1 MKRRKPST
9 SRRKTRYAPSPA
21 SPPAPLYREEASA
34 HGRSLR
40 ASEKAANCAGQVSS
54 LEKAAEST
62 LMLMQNGS
70 TTYLEVLTAQQT
82 LLEARIGEVSNTLS
96 EISSTITLYTA
107 LGGGVLQPESAN
119 PLSHTPNPLPAIRR
133 QQEAV
138 HRFYTCVHTAVN
150 DIGPI

>member
-1 MKRRKPST
+1 
-9 SRRKTRYAPSPA
+9 
-21 SPPAPLYREEASA
+21 
-34 HGRSLR
+34 
-40 ASEKAANCAGQVSS
+40 
-54 LEKAAEST
+54 
-62 LMLMQNGS
+62 MLMQNGS

-107 LGGGVLQPESAN
+107 LGGGGVLQPESAN

-138 HRFYTCVHTAVN
+138 HRFYKCVHTAVN